1 MKKAFLFNNYHFK
14 NQEFLNKYV
23 KKNFTL
29 TNTLN
34 DADVVFSPS
43 TYIDI
48 ENYPNKKFIFG
59 NHFSVFPN
67 STVRRFNNIHNNAI
81 YIQPSQQSVDTW
93 QKEFNF
99 TNLPMKTIQF
109 AINTEKFKPSIS
121 NDEKDDTV
129 MVYYKDRNPE
139 EFKYIITFLNSK
151 KINYRIFSYT
161 QRYKEEDFINYLKKT
176 KYAIWLGS
184 HESQGFALLETLST
198 NVPILVWNVTLRK
211 QQWSYRERYK
221 NIQSKVTSIPYWDST
236 CGEYFYNQN
245 EFENKFN
252 KFINNLDNYQPRQFI
267 LNNLTYNICEK
278 KWNNL
283 IEEI

>member
-1 MKKAFLFNNYHFK
+1 MKKAFLFKNYHFK
-14 NQEFLNKYV
+14 NQEFLDKYV
-23 KKNFTL
+23 KKNFIL
-29 TNTLN
+29 TNN
-34 DADVVFSPS
+34 FEDADIIFSPS
-43 TYIDI
+43 TFINI

-67 STVRRFNNIHNNAI
+67 LTVRRFNNIHKNAI

-109 AINTEKFKPSIS
+109 SINTDKFKPSIP
-121 NDEKDDTV
+121 NTEKDDFV
-129 MVYYKDRNPE
+129 MLYYKDRNPE

-151 KINYRIFSYT
+151 KIKYRIFSYT
-161 QRYKEEDFINYLKKT
+161 KRYKEEDFINYLKKA
-176 KYAIWLGS
+176 KYAIWLGC
-184 HESQGFALLETLST
+184 HESQGFALLETLSS

-211 QQWSYRERYK
+211 QQWSYREHYK
-221 NIQSKVTSIPYWDST
+221 NIKSNVTSIPYWDSS
-236 CGEYFYNQN
+236 CGEFFYNKD

-252 KFINNLDNYQPRQFI
+252 LFINNLNKYQPRQFI
-267 LNNLTYNICEK
+267 LNNLTYDICEK

-283 IEEI
+283 IQDL

>member
-1 MKKAFLFNNYHFK
+1 MKKAFLLNNYHFK

-34 DADVVFSPS
+34 DADIVFSPS

-109 AINTEKFKPSIS
+109 AINTEKFKPSIY

-161 QRYKEEDFINYLKKT
+161 KRYKEEDFINYLKKT
-176 KYAIWLGS
+176 KYAIWLGC
-184 HESQGFALLETLST
+184 HESQGFALLETLSS

-211 QQWSYRERYK
+211 QQWSYREHYK

-236 CGEYFYNQN
+236 CGEFIYNQN

-252 KFINNLDNYQPRQFI
+252 KFTNNLDNYQPRQFI